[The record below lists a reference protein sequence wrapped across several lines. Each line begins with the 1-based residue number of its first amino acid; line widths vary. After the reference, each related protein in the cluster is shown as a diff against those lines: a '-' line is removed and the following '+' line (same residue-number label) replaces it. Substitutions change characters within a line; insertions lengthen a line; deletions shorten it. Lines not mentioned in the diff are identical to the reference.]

1 LIALLLVNFFNKL
14 TEYSNNKV
22 DELGK
27 WKRQLPTPQAGGLFK
42 VSILGLNIAIIFND
56 VSTGEVWLASGQSNM
71 EMPVTGYLPN
81 ENIDNDL
88 EEIAAADY
96 PEIRIFTV
104 KRDFASVKQKE
115 MMGSWDVCSPEVVGK
130 FSASAF
136 FSEENYIKI

>member
-1 LIALLLVNFFNKL
+1 MNFFNKL

-22 DELGK
+22 DELGN